1 MCMYLHTSVCIGVC
15 IGLGMDLSMGVCMD
29 VCTVKCM
36 DVCTD
41 KCMDVCTGVCA
52 CVHTLLTAMQPL
64 RLGLCSAMQWYHAV
78 QQGLLPPPS
87 LSC

>member
-1 MCMYLHTSVCIGVC
+1 MSVCTDMCMYLHTSVCIGVC
-15 IGLGMDLSMGVCMD
+15 IDLGMDLSMGV
-29 VCTVKCM
+29 CM

>member
-1 MCMYLHTSVCIGVC
+1 
-15 IGLGMDLSMGVCMD
+15 
-29 VCTVKCM
+29 M

-52 CVHTLLTAMQPL
+52 CVHTLITAMQPL